1 MEFEFTPLCP
11 YKEFDFYRCDPHC
24 CTAMPYVPPHL
35 RGTQGQPA
43 APPSPRTGP
52 TDYSGGRGGGG
63 ATSYGGGFSSR
74 PESGYRA
81 GRDDEFS
88 MHRSDSSSS
97 INRGGYGSMPRNQS
111 SGRLTEPVFLDW
123 KPSERVQALRTEQ
136 IVEIRQRL
144 NVTVEVKPGQPE
156 APPPIEAFQ
165 EMSLHPNI
173 LTDIAHHK
181 YETPTPIQCQGIPIA
196 LSGSDILGCAETG
209 SGKTASFAIPMIHHC
224 LQQKAL
230 RPGDGPIAL
239 VLAPTRELAQQ
250 IEKEIKAFART
261 SGRAARSCIVVGG
274 VHMAEQRHE
283 LKAGVEVVVATPGRF
298 IDHLQQGNTNLD
310 RISFVVLDEADRML
324 DMGFEPQIKEVMGRL
339 PLRHQ
344 TLLFSATMPREIEG
358 LAQAYLNNPITVKVG
373 AVSTPTANVA
383 QSLESCP
390 DVKAK
395 MELLIGL
402 LSKEME
408 LANSGGPPMCLTVVF
423 VERKIRCDE
432 VAEALRYE
440 DIPAV
445 ALHGGLT
452 QVGWADPL
460 PPLPRIP
467 LCCASPHAALA
478 SLLLVLLLSALPA
491 TTLLTPPNHSP
502 CLPLGLLWL
511 SMPTPLFFCP
521 LCNNSVNCSPTP
533 CLTNSSAT
541 WTLLGPLTHTPP
553 PPPRHLPA
561 TTFPPP
567 SLHPHLHRFPPP
579 LLPAATFPPA
589 PSRQP
594 SSLCVQGEREAALRD
609 FAAGLAKVLV
619 ATDVASRGLDIK
631 GIGHVV
637 NMDLPK
643 TFEDYVHRIGRTGRA
658 GTRGR
663 ATSFYTER
671 DSFLVTQ
678 IKTALSEV
686 AKGNNFAFA
695 SGKAARQE
703 ERQLAAAFKSGAKL
717 GAAAIVGS
725 GAAALKAD
733 DKYAFMAK
741 AAAAAA
747 PASTGIADAAWDD

>member
-1 MEFEFTPLCP
+1 
-11 YKEFDFYRCDPHC
+11 
-24 CTAMPYVPPHL
+24 MPYVPPHL

-81 GRDDEFS
+81 GRDDESS

-224 LQQKAL
+224 LQQKPL

-283 LKAGVEVVVATPGRF
+283 LKSGVEVVVATPGRF

-452 QVGWADPL
+452 Q
-460 PPLPRIP
+460 
-467 LCCASPHAALA
+467 
-478 SLLLVLLLSALPA
+478 
-491 TTLLTPPNHSP
+491 
-502 CLPLGLLWL
+502 
-511 SMPTPLFFCP
+511 
-521 LCNNSVNCSPTP
+521 
-533 CLTNSSAT
+533 
-541 WTLLGPLTHTPP
+541 
-553 PPPRHLPA
+553 
-561 TTFPPP
+561 
-567 SLHPHLHRFPPP
+567 
-579 LLPAATFPPA
+579 
-589 PSRQP
+589 
-594 SSLCVQGEREAALRD
+594 GEREAALRD

>member
-1 MEFEFTPLCP
+1 
-11 YKEFDFYRCDPHC
+11 
-24 CTAMPYVPPHL
+24 
-35 RGTQGQPA
+35 
-43 APPSPRTGP
+43 
-52 TDYSGGRGGGG
+52 
-63 ATSYGGGFSSR
+63 
-74 PESGYRA
+74 
-81 GRDDEFS
+81 

-97 INRGGYGSMPRNQS
+97 INRGGYGN
-111 SGRLTEPVFLDW
+111 
-123 KPSERVQALRTEQ
+123 
-136 IVEIRQRL
+136 
-144 NVTVEVKPGQPE
+144 
-156 APPPIEAFQ
+156 
-165 EMSLHPNI
+165 
-173 LTDIAHHK
+173 IAHHK

-224 LQQKAL
+224 LQQKPL

-283 LKAGVEVVVATPGRF
+283 LKSGVEVVVATPGRF

-324 DMGFEPQIKEVMGRL
+324 DMGFEPQVRGKAGQQGQRQQQGEIKEVMGRL

-452 QVGWADPL
+452 Q
-460 PPLPRIP
+460 
-467 LCCASPHAALA
+467 
-478 SLLLVLLLSALPA
+478 
-491 TTLLTPPNHSP
+491 
-502 CLPLGLLWL
+502 
-511 SMPTPLFFCP
+511 
-521 LCNNSVNCSPTP
+521 
-533 CLTNSSAT
+533 
-541 WTLLGPLTHTPP
+541 
-553 PPPRHLPA
+553 
-561 TTFPPP
+561 
-567 SLHPHLHRFPPP
+567 
-579 LLPAATFPPA
+579 
-589 PSRQP
+589 
-594 SSLCVQGEREAALRD
+594 GEREAALRD

-703 ERQLAAAFKSGAKL
+703 ERQLAAAFK
-717 GAAAIVGS
+717 
-725 GAAALKAD
+725 
-733 DKYAFMAK
+733 
-741 AAAAAA
+741 
-747 PASTGIADAAWDD
+747 